1 MNVAQSI
8 LGHSGIAITMDF
20 YSHLQ
25 PGMRDEALRAVSE
38 RLLATVSSNE
48 TPSKARETAG
58 SDEKDTR
65 YADGE
70 PKSTWSAV
78 VKVAKAGGFH

>member
-1 MNVAQSI
+1 M
-8 LGHSGIAITMDF
+8 
-20 YSHLQ
+20 
-25 PGMRDEALRAVSE
+25 SE
-38 RLLATVSSNE
+38 RLLATVSSNESSNE

-65 YADGE
+65 YADGK